1 MKRLERFLKGITR
14 SLAVLALCMWGLVWY
29 RGELVPGE
37 GSGEQESSSGLS
49 EVRQS
54 TSIRVTSADETL
66 MSVEDILAQGNR
78 YTEEELGTF
87 LSQRKQAL
95 KAASMSVDD
104 ILAQGNRHTEQELDA
119 FLSNKRQKLK
129 QASMSVDDIL
139 AQGNRYAEE
148 ELDVFLYERKQELE
162 ANSISVEDILAR
174 ANRYTQVELDA
185 FIVDLKRRHQ
195 AELDKLHLPWTKE
208 TFSSIKDLVYFANNN
223 GQYKFEL
230 VYAEH
235 SVVIA
240 YEVFGPD
247 HPETA
252 TSLHELAALYWGQGR
267 YREAEPLYVEALAIR
282 RTAMPEGHPDIA
294 MSFSYLGGHY
304 LTQSRFGEAELLYVE
319 ALVMRR
325 AALPEGHL
333 DIVISLGTLAQ
344 LYHAQG
350 RYRRAG
356 PLYLEILAIERASLP
371 EGHPDIAAALNNLAL
386 FYTSQ
391 GRYREAEPLYVEA
404 LAIERAALPEE
415 HPSIAGSFSNL
426 AVLYKI
432 QGRYEEAEP
441 LHLEALAI
449 MRAALPE
456 EHPSIATSLNNL
468 AALYASQGRYGEAEP
483 LFLEALAMRRAAL
496 PEEHPSIAT
505 PLYNLAAL
513 YASQDRYGEAEPF
526 FLEALAMR
534 RAALPEG
541 HADIV
546 SSFNELALLYKTQ
559 GQYQKSAIVYNKAFE
574 GLAGRLRVNA
584 EACKGGG
591 ELELVRRNRV
601 SDLLGPNYTR
611 LVGVVTRQDRS
622 VLSSLPIDGTF
633 QIGQELELSATA
645 SALAEARASLA
656 GGDEETLRLSKDWCG
671 LRKEITRA
679 QDELD
684 ELASQGN
691 PAFEG
696 RIAQLKEEIAGLEV
710 AFEVKDVEL
719 RETFPDYAE
728 LAIPKSVSEA
738 DAKVMLRQGEA
749 LLTYTKVQDED
760 VQGYLALLVTPDLSV
775 PIALSVDFEALAGQ
789 VNTLRED
796 VTFPEVQDRALSAG
810 DLPDFDLGLANELYE
825 SVFAP
830 LEPYLENVAHVIVVP
845 SGPLESLPFQ
855 TLVTEL
861 PENMDDDRYAN
872 YRSATFLGDQ
882 YAFSVLPSVS
892 SLKALRD
899 PVRLKKRAAL
909 DPSSPFLG
917 FGDPD
922 LRGQTSGD
930 FALSNASGV
939 TNVGAVRDLTR
950 LDQTGP
956 MLTTLKNVLKGADEN
971 LYLKEAATEAQLYEV
986 KDQLPDQEVVV
997 FATHGL
1003 VANELPALNL
1013 TEPALVMTPP
1023 ADESDVDPRNDGLL
1037 KASEIVG
1044 LSFNADLI
1052 VLSACNTAAADG
1064 TPGAEALSGLAKSF
1078 FYTGAQ
1084 SLLVSHWPT
1093 DAITSAALIT
1103 TMIRLQK
1110 EQGLGYAEAHK
1121 HGLQIIKAVSAYWP
1135 EDEEESEQC
1144 SHQRDV

>member
-1 MKRLERFLKGITR
+1 MARLERFLKGITR

-29 RGELVPGE
+29 RVGLVPEE
-37 GSGEQESSSGLS
+37 GPGKQVSSSD
-49 EVRQS
+49 RPNTKQDPP
-54 TSIRVTSADETL
+54 TPAASAVETL
-66 MSVEDILAQGNR
+66 MSVDDVLAQVNRYTDEGFETFLSQRKQELAAASRSVEGVLAQANRYTDEELDAFLSQRKQELEAASIAVEDILAQGNR
-78 YTEEELGTF
+78 YTE
-87 LSQRKQAL
+87 
-95 KAASMSVDD
+95 
-104 ILAQGNRHTEQELDA
+104 QEIEA
-119 FLSNKRQKLK
+119 F
-129 QASMSVDDIL
+129 
-139 AQGNRYAEE
+139 
-148 ELDVFLYERKQELE
+148 F
-162 ANSISVEDILAR
+162 
-174 ANRYTQVELDA
+174 
-185 FIVDLKRRHQ
+185 VDLRQRHQ
-195 AELDKLHLPWTKE
+195 IELDKLPLPWTEE
-208 TFSSIKDLVYFANNN
+208 TWNSINALVVDAYKN
-223 GQYKFEL
+223 GHYEIGIGH
-230 VYAEH
+230 AERAIL
-235 SVVIA
+235 IA
-240 YEVFGPD
+240 HTVFGND
-247 HPETA
+247 HADTA
-252 TSLHELAALYWGQGR
+252 TSLGNLAELYNKQGR
-267 YREAEPLYVEALAIR
+267 YGEAEPLYVEALAIK
-282 RTAMPEGHPDIA
+282 
-294 MSFSYLGGHY
+294 
-304 LTQSRFGEAELLYVE
+304 
-319 ALVMRR
+319 R
-325 AALPEGHL
+325 AALPEG
-333 DIVISLGTLAQ
+333 
-344 LYHAQG
+344 
-350 RYRRAG
+350 
-356 PLYLEILAIERASLP
+356 
-371 EGHPDIAAALNNLAL
+371 
-386 FYTSQ
+386 
-391 GRYREAEPLYVEA
+391 
-404 LAIERAALPEE
+404 
-415 HPSIAGSFSNL
+415 
-426 AVLYKI
+426 
-432 QGRYEEAEP
+432 
-441 LHLEALAI
+441 
-449 MRAALPE
+449 
-456 EHPSIATSLNNL
+456 HPSIATSLNNL
-468 AALYASQGRYGEAEP
+468 AGHYYSLEHYAQAEPLLLEALRLRRTTLTEGHPDVAEVFNNLGSVYKGLRMYVDAESFYMKSLELEYNKAEGYAEESIAITLTNLAELYRVQQGRYRQAEP
-483 LFLEALAMRRAAL
+483 LLLESLVLMRTALPLVHPTMATLLNNLAMYYENQARYNQAEFLYKKALAILRAAL
-496 PEEHPSIAT
+496 PAGHPHIVLILENLSNLNAT
-505 PLYNLAAL
+505 RGQRHKSSEYLNMAVASLTGRLYPNMKACAEV
-513 YASQDRYGEAEPF
+513 GEAEEVRLNLVSNRLVTLYAHLVIHTAEYAIIDGVP
-526 FLEALAMR
+526 LSSLA
-534 RAALPEG
+534 
-541 HADIV
+541 V
-546 SSFNELALLYKTQ
+546 SSFFRIN
-559 GQYQKSAIVYNKAFE
+559 
-574 GLAGRLRVNA
+574 
-584 EACKGGG
+584 
-591 ELELVRRNRV
+591 
-601 SDLLGPNYTR
+601 
-611 LVGVVTRQDRS
+611 
-622 VLSSLPIDGTF
+622 
-633 QIGQELELSATA
+633 QELELSTTA
-645 SALAEARASLA
+645 SALAEAQASIV
-656 GGDEETLRLSKDWCG
+656 GGEEATLRLSKEWCG
-671 LRKEITRA
+671 LRKDLTKA
-679 QDELD
+679 KDDLG

-691 PAFEG
+691 PAFVG
-696 RIAQLKEEIAGLEV
+696 RIHQLKDEIASLET
-710 AFEVKDVEL
+710 AFEAKDAEL
-719 RETFPDYAE
+719 REIFPEYAE

-738 DAKVMLRQGEA
+738 QAKAMLRQGEA
-749 LLTYTKVQDED
+749 LLTFIKVKYED
-760 VQGYLALLVTPDLSV
+760 VQGYLALLVTPGLSV
-775 PIALSVDFEALAGQ
+775 PIALPVDFEALAGQ
-789 VNTLRED
+789 VNTLREG
-796 VTFPEVQDRALSAG
+796 VTFPEVQDRVLSAG

-1121 HGLQIIKAVSAYWP
+1121 HGLQIIKAVSDYWP
-1135 EDEEESEQC
+1135 EDEEVSNALISLMYDLHTNQGLDYATAYDQALTQLDYQPSDTERAAYF
-1144 SHQRDV
+1144 SHPALWAPFTMVGEAGTPQDGGV